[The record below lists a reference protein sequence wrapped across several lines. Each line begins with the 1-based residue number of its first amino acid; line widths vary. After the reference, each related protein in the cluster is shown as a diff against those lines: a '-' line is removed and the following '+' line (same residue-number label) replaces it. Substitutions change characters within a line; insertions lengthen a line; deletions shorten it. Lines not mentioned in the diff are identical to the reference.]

1 MKLQSFLV
9 FAIATG
15 AFAQASLEHDYKRI
29 CYALDGQ
36 EEDILPGYRVKY
48 TCDFYG
54 QHNGSPVEGVES
66 AKACAKLCQ
75 TASASCTG
83 SSWSMKERKCLLSG
97 SNSEGKRMF
106 TVYME
111 KVGEAGDPFG
121 EDEGED
127 PFGADESQ
135 DDDPF
140 GADEPEEDDP
150 FGADEP
156 EEDDPF
162 GLDEPED
169 DDPFGVD
176 EPEEDDPFGGDEPEE
191 EDPFGADEPEDED
204 TACGCDNCEVDV
216 ACEFSPIPNYE
227 NAADCYL
234 GGYPDEASPALKGK
248 AYKIFCQK
256 RKWHLITID
265 ACDFN
270 VDPVDDVGGK
280 NIRPPFKVNSVK
292 ECIEAC
298 SIVPKSQ
305 CKRAIWTNSRDAKG
319 QRSCWLREWNGVK
332 KVPTKVGSW
341 SSAHVQE

>member
-1 MKLQSFLV
+1 MKPQSFIF

-15 AFAQASLEHDYKRI
+15 VFAKTSPENDYKRI
-29 CYALDGQ
+29 CFALDGQ

-66 AKACAKLCQ
+66 AKDCAQLCQ
-75 TASASCTG
+75 TAGSGCTG

-97 SNSEGKRMF
+97 SNSEAKRKF

-121 EDEGED
+121 EDEEDD
-127 PFGADESQ
+127 PFGAEEPEEDDPFGAEEPEE
-135 DDDPF
+135 DDPF

-162 GLDEPED
+162 GADGPED
-169 DDPFGVD
+169 K
-176 EPEEDDPFGGDEPEE
+176 
-191 EDPFGADEPEDED
+191 D

-216 ACEFSPIPNYE
+216 AC
-227 NAADCYL
+227 
-234 GGYPDEASPALKGK
+234 GYPDEASPALKGK
-248 AYKIFCQK
+248 AYKVFCQK
-256 RKWHLITID
+256 L
-265 ACDFN
+265 
-270 VDPVDDVGGK
+270 DDVGGK
-280 NIRPPFKVNSVK
+280 DIRPPFKVNSVK

-298 SIVPKSQ
+298 SDVPKSQ

-332 KVPTKVGSW
+332 EIPTKVGSW

>member
-1 MKLQSFLV
+1 MKPQSFIF
-9 FAIATG
+9 FALATG
-15 AFAQASLEHDYKRI
+15 VLAQTSPENDYKRI
-29 CYALDGQ
+29 CFALDGQ

-66 AKACAKLCQ
+66 AKDCAQLCQ
-75 TASASCTG
+75 TAGSSCAG
-83 SSWSMKERKCLLSG
+83 SSWFMKGRKCLLSG
-97 SNSEGKRMF
+97 SNSEAKRKF

-111 KVGEAGDPFG
+111 KVGEASDPFG
-121 EDEGED
+121 EDEDD
-127 PFGADESQ
+127 PFGGDEPEE
-135 DDDPF
+135 DDPF

-162 GLDEPED
+162 G
-169 DDPFGVD
+169 
-176 EPEEDDPFGGDEPEE
+176 
-191 EDPFGADEPEDED
+191 ADEPEDND

-216 ACEFSPIPNYE
+216 AC
-227 NAADCYL
+227 
-234 GGYPDEASPALKGK
+234 GYPDEASPALKGK
-248 AYKIFCQK
+248 AYKVFCQK
-256 RKWHLITID
+256 L
-265 ACDFN
+265 
-270 VDPVDDVGGK
+270 DDVGGK

-298 SIVPKSQ
+298 SDVPNSQ
-305 CKRAIWTNSRDAKG
+305 CKRAIWTNSRDANG

>member
-150 FGADEP
+150 FGADESQDDDPFGADEP

-216 ACEFSPIPNYE
+216 AC
-227 NAADCYL
+227 
-234 GGYPDEASPALKGK
+234 GYPDEASPALKGK

-256 RKWHLITID
+256 L
-265 ACDFN
+265 
-270 VDPVDDVGGK
+270 DDVGGK

>member
-1 MKLQSFLV
+1 MKPQSFIF
-9 FAIATG
+9 FALATG
-15 AFAQASLEHDYKRI
+15 VLAQTSPENDYKRI
-29 CYALDGQ
+29 CFALDGQ

-66 AKACAKLCQ
+66 AKDCAQLCQ
-75 TASASCTG
+75 TAGSGCAG
-83 SSWSMKERKCLLSG
+83 SSWSMKKRKCLLSG
-97 SNSEGKRMF
+97 SNSEAKRKF
-106 TVYME
+106 AVYME
-111 KVGEAGDPFG
+111 KVGEASDPFG
-121 EDEGED
+121 EDEDDD
-127 PFGADESQ
+127 PFGGDEPEE
-135 DDDPF
+135 DDPF

-162 GLDEPED
+162 GA
-169 DDPFGVD
+169 D
-176 EPEEDDPFGGDEPEE
+176 EPEEDDPFG
-191 EDPFGADEPEDED
+191 ADEPEDKD

-216 ACEFSPIPNYE
+216 AC
-227 NAADCYL
+227 
-234 GGYPDEASPALKGK
+234 GYPDEASPALKGK
-248 AYKIFCQK
+248 AYKVFCQK
-256 RKWHLITID
+256 L
-265 ACDFN
+265 
-270 VDPVDDVGGK
+270 DDVGGK

-298 SIVPKSQ
+298 SDVPNSQ
-305 CKRAIWTNSRDAKG
+305 CKRAIWTNSRDANG

>member
-1 MKLQSFLV
+1 MKPQSFIF
-9 FAIATG
+9 FALATG
-15 AFAQASLEHDYKRI
+15 VLAQTSPENDYKRI
-29 CYALDGQ
+29 CFALDGQ

-66 AKACAKLCQ
+66 AKDCAQLCQ
-75 TASASCTG
+75 TAGSSCAG
-83 SSWSMKERKCLLSG
+83 SSWFMKGRKCLLSG
-97 SNSEGKRMF
+97 SNSEAKREF

-111 KVGEAGDPFG
+111 KVGEASDPFG
-121 EDEGED
+121 EDEDDPFGGDEPEEDDPFGGDEPEEDD
-127 PFGADESQ
+127 PFGADEPEE
-135 DDDPF
+135 DDPFGADEPEVDDPF

-162 GLDEPED
+162 G
-169 DDPFGVD
+169 
-176 EPEEDDPFGGDEPEE
+176 
-191 EDPFGADEPEDED
+191 ADEPEDND

-216 ACEFSPIPNYE
+216 AC
-227 NAADCYL
+227 
-234 GGYPDEASPALKGK
+234 GYPDEASPALKGK
-248 AYKIFCQK
+248 AYKVFCQK
-256 RKWHLITID
+256 L
-265 ACDFN
+265 
-270 VDPVDDVGGK
+270 DDVGGK

-298 SIVPKSQ
+298 SDVPNSQ
-305 CKRAIWTNSRDAKG
+305 CKRAIWTNSRDANG